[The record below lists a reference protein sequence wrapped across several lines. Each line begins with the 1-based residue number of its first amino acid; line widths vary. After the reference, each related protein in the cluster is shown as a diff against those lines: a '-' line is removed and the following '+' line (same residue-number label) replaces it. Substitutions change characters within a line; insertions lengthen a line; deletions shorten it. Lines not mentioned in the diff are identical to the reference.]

1 MYSPRDPWPG
11 LCSRDSSRAFPDREL
26 VFWLLERGADLNIRP
41 ESTDIT
47 PLSYA
52 VRLADPNLIQEL
64 LDRGSADVLKGDVLH
79 YALKRETDV
88 VAVLGML
95 LEKGAPLDAIEF
107 DNPPG
112 SFHLHF
118 FLDRGTPLYNA
129 AKMGNTGA
137 VRFLL
142 DRGADGRIPS
152 SDGHTALERAR
163 QAGFTEIVELLAD
176 KEQAI
181 QGDDRS

>member
-1 MYSPRDPWPG
+1 M
-11 LCSRDSSRAFPDREL
+11 LCSRDSSRAFPHREL
-26 VFWLLERGADLNIRP
+26 VLWLLERGADLNTRP

-52 VRLADPNLIQEL
+52 VRLADPALLQEL
-64 LDRGSADVLKGDVLH
+64 LERGGADVLKGDVLH
-79 YALKRETDV
+79 YAMKRETDV

-95 LEKGAPLDAIEF
+95 LDKGAPLNVIEF
-107 DNPPG
+107 DNHPG

-129 AKMGNTGA
+129 AKVGNTEA

-142 DRGADGRIPS
+142 DRGADSRIPS
-152 SDGHTALERAR
+152 SDGHTALECA
-163 QAGFTEIVELLAD
+163 QKAGFTEIVELLAD
-176 KEQAI
+176 KEQET
-181 QGDDRS
+181 QVDGRG